1 MNASAAILVAYL
13 DALQCFSEGWTQY
26 VFAIIAQPSRISN
39 VQMTFCKVY
48 YVPDCIL
55 IHNT

>member
-13 DALQCFSEGWTQY
+13 DALQCFLERWTQY
-26 VFAIIAQPSRISN
+26 VFAITQPSRISN